1 MTKIET
7 MQTKAPQTNWEEL
20 GISNDF
26 LFGKIMQDQELCK
39 ELIQI
44 ILPDLKIDHIEY
56 PELQKSITPDMDAHG
71 VRLDVYV
78 KDDKGAVYDI
88 EMQVSDTKELPKRSR
103 YYQGMIDL
111 QLIDKGQH
119 YKRLNQSYI
128 IFICPF
134 DLYGKGRHIY
144 TFENICK
151 EDHSLSLGDGTV
163 KIFLNTD
170 GTLDDTSRD
179 LRAFLDYVAGQQP
192 ETPYVEKLEKAV
204 KKARKNRKWRH
215 EYMTLLMRDQEN
227 IEKGREEGRAEGLKE
242 GKAEGLKE
250 GKAKGLKEGKAE
262 GLKEGKMEGIFGM
275 ISSLRDLNIPD
286 NTILQQLQEKFLLTK
301 EESLKYLSR

>member
-1 MTKIET
+1 MAKAET
-7 MQTKAPQTNWEEL
+7 TQTKVPQTNWEEL

-26 LFGKIMQDQELCK
+26 LFGKIMQEQELCK

-78 KDDKGAVYDI
+78 KDDKETVYDI
-88 EMQVSDTKELPKRSR
+88 EMQMGDTKKLPKRSR

-119 YKRLNQSYI
+119 YKKLNQSYI

-151 EDHSLSLGDGTV
+151 EDNRLSMGDETV
-163 KIFLNTD
+163 KIFLNAE
-170 GTLDDTSRD
+170 GTLDDTSKE
-179 LRAFLDYVAGQQP
+179 LRAFLNYVAGQRS
-192 ETPYVEKLEKAV
+192 EDPYVERLEKAV
-204 KKARKNRKWRH
+204 KEARKNRKWRH

-227 IEKGREEGRAEGLKE
+227 IEKGREEG
-242 GKAEGLKE
+242 KAEGRI
-250 GKAKGLKEGKAE
+250 
-262 GLKEGKMEGIFGM
+262 EGIFGM

-286 NTILQQLQEKFLLTK
+286 SIILQQLQEKFLLTK
-301 EESLKYLSR
+301 EESQEYLNH